1 MSEEARQMYRQLT
14 SRYGRLKAVK
24 PSGGNRVELEFENGT
39 VDRPPLLTCGYR
51 GTGVDN
57 LRVFLCE
64 AGLDTNALVG
74 IDESS
79 WGGISVS

>member
-1 MSEEARQMYRQLT
+1 MYRQLT